1 MGEQRNDFARVSFA
15 ADLLL
20 PRRWGRRLGARR
32 GWRRRRLPSLSAA
45 PTKLAALAEHVRR
58 DTSALAT
65 TSPMGD
71 RTGVLPALM
80 FCNDHQMFELRSAV
94 QPTNSYDPLVVGSV
108 QLN

>member
-1 MGEQRNDFARVSFA
+1 MISRAP
-15 ADLLL
+15 LL
-20 PRRWGRRLGARR
+20 RLISWCLAVGVAVWAPAGA
-32 GWRRRRLPSLSAA
+32 GGDEDAPPLNAA

-65 TSPMGD
+65 TSTTEE

-80 FCNDHQMFELRSAV
+80 FCNAHQMFELRSAV

-108 QLN
+108 QFN